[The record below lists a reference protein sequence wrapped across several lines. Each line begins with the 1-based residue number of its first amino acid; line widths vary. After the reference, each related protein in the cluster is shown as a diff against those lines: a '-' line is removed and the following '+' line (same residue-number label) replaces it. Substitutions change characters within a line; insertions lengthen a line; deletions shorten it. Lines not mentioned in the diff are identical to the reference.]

1 VRYWCRDKQPPRY
14 ATSFFRV
21 NHYLGS
27 FEAYSY
33 RNDARADKRHCKKC
47 YDEKGTE
54 AIKKMDDDIR
64 PWLKAFV
71 NSVGEEKARALLAG
85 AGDFVHL
92 S

>member
-1 VRYWCRDKQPPRY
+1 MQQPPRY

-21 NHYLGS
+21 NHYLDS

-33 RNDARADKRHCKKC
+33 RNDARADKRQCKEC
-47 YDEKGTE
+47 YDEKGRE
-54 AIKKMDDDIR
+54 ATKQRDDDIR
-64 PWLKAFV
+64 PWLRAFV
-71 NSVGEEKARALLAG
+71 DSVGAQKGRALLFG